1 MTRIVSTVPQYM
13 EAILAVQAE
22 WSAGSDTDVDNI
34 WFRGVRDIRLRL
46 LPGAYWRSKCDEES
60 LFLTFQASVPA
71 YVARTPTDEWEWY
84 YLMQHHGLPTR
95 LLDWTETPMVA
106 LYFALIDRRGEPHQL
121 SSDEEPGVWML
132 NPSVLNSLS
141 DKTRE
146 EFVWVPESP
155 KLDPWLPRNCGRGK
169 SPTIVNATSG
179 LIDNSRP
186 IAIFPKRVN
195 PRIVAQRGVFTVH
208 GIDEVPLDQFISS
221 ATDLRKK
228 AIEKVKVAP
237 AATTEI
243 VRQLRALGMD
253 QSALFPE
260 PDSVAQDLARA
271 YRV

>member
-1 MTRIVSTVPQYM
+1 
-13 EAILAVQAE
+13 
-22 WSAGSDTDVDNI
+22 
-34 WFRGVRDIRLRL
+34 
-46 LPGAYWRSKCDEES
+46 
-60 LFLTFQASVPA
+60 LFLTFQATVPA
-71 YVARTPTDEWEWY
+71 YVARAPMDDWEWY

-95 LLDWTETPMVA
+95 LLDWTEAPMVA
-106 LYFALIDRRGEPHQL
+106 LYFALIDRRGAPHAL
-121 SSDEEPGVWML
+121 GSEEQPGVWML

-146 EFVWVPESP
+146 EFVFVPESP

-169 SPTIVNATSG
+169 TTMTLDGNLG
-179 LIDNSRP
+179 LINNSKP

-208 GIDEVPLDQFISS
+208 GTDEVPLDKFIDS
-221 ATDLRKK
+221 ASGLGKP
-228 AIEKVKVAP
+228 AIEKVQMARS
-237 AATTEI
+237 ATTEI